1 MQQNEIT
8 FSISTSDIELL
19 ATNKKDILKTFSN
32 LIESISKNQ
41 TNDLVVCESGTLKL
55 KGKNKSICL
64 SNITVNKCLTNFSI
78 ELGVRLIT
86 KQ

>member
-8 FSISTSDIELL
+8 FSIQTSDIESL
-19 ATNKKDILKTFSN
+19 ATNKRDILKTFSN

-41 TNDLVVCESGTLKL
+41 INDLVVCEDGTLKL

-64 SNITVNKCLTNFSI
+64 SNITVNKSSSNFSI
-78 ELGVRLIT
+78 EIGVRLKN